1 MEKASLGEA
10 RTEQGR
16 SRVELAWRPCSV
28 PGRLVRDPAGGFTR
42 HGRRV
47 DFRRGPCKRDGR
59 FFCAWRENPRLCC
72 VAHHLAVF
80 TGSFDPVTY
89 GHLDVL
95 QRARGLFDEIV
106 IAVGHNP
113 DKPGVFSFEER
124 VELLNELVGELVA
137 THPRGAA
144 VRVAHYTGLT
154 VDFAREVGASAII
167 RGIRNVTDLNAECQV
182 AITNRQV
189 AGIETVFILTSEKY
203 AYASSSLIRQIAA
216 FGGSMDTL
224 VPFVPDRVQ
233 LALRAKLDDPSN
245 PLGRLRAEQA
255 QD

>member
-1 MEKASLGEA
+1 
-10 RTEQGR
+10 
-16 SRVELAWRPCSV
+16 VETH
-28 PGRLVRDPAGGFTR
+28 RLLR
-42 HGRRV
+42 
-47 DFRRGPCKRDGR
+47 
-59 FFCAWRENPRLCC
+59 

-124 VELLNELVGELVA
+124 VDLLNELVGELVA

-167 RGIRNVTDLNAECQV
+167 RGIRNVTDLNAECQA

-224 VPFVPDRVQ
+224 TPFVPDRVQ